1 MIHIIPGLF
10 AFDFK
15 TTTTT
20 KKKTPREENK
30 SISMY
35 YCWKTYVTFIL
46 AMQKVFEQEHHEH
59 ESLIEC
65 LLGVWSVDIERFYL
79 PFSNNRFIL
88 ALLHIYNVIGLS
100 TKEFLAIKKN
110 EVKRSKRSG
119 SRKESRERK
128 KNRHRSEHVRKSQKR
143 GRLYRMLLLLVDFN
157 IDVFMSNTHNK

>member
-1 MIHIIPGLF
+1 
-10 AFDFK
+10 
-15 TTTTT
+15 
-20 KKKTPREENK
+20 
-30 SISMY
+30 
-35 YCWKTYVTFIL
+35 
-46 AMQKVFEQEHHEH
+46 MQKVFEQEHHEH

-128 KNRHRSEHVRKSQKR
+128 KTDIEVNTFGNHKR
-143 GRLYRMLLLLVDFN
+143 EGDCTECYYF
-157 IDVFMSNTHNK
+157 

>member
-100 TKEFLAIKKN
+100 TKEFLAIKK

-119 SRKESRERK
+119 SRKESREWK
-128 KNRHRSEHVRKSQKR
+128 KKPTSKWTRSEITKERAIVLNAITFSWLQHWRI
-143 GRLYRMLLLLVDFN
+143 YE
-157 IDVFMSNTHNK
+157 